1 MASVEGGNR
10 SSFDGSTLKPDF
22 HSRFSLV
29 ASEIFHMGNAQ
40 SGETNRTGRKTY
52 LSLCSH
58 LKFKYFNF
66 CEIFSQRNQSD
77 FLLESRGHFTRIKK
91 FSQNGRPT
99 ALSSLREDRPQYI
112 LKTRITELKTS
123 FRLRQFFAGALRKWR
138 LTFLP
143 RYFSLTKNS
152 VSYRRKQ

>member
-1 MASVEGGNR
+1 MIYWR
-10 SSFDGSTLKPDF
+10 LKPDF

-29 ASEIFHMGNAQ
+29 ASEIFRMGHAQ
-40 SGETNRTGRKTY
+40 SVSETNRTGRKY

-66 CEIFSQRNQSD
+66 CEIFLQRNQSD
-77 FLLESRGHFTRIKK
+77 FFLESCGHFMRIEK

-99 ALSSLREDRPQYI
+99 ALSGLREDRSQYI
-112 LKTRITELKTS
+112 LKNKNYRASHFSLATV
-123 FRLRQFFAGALRKWR
+123 FRLDWRKWR
-138 LTFLP
+138 LILLP

-152 VSYRRKQ
+152 FSDRRKI